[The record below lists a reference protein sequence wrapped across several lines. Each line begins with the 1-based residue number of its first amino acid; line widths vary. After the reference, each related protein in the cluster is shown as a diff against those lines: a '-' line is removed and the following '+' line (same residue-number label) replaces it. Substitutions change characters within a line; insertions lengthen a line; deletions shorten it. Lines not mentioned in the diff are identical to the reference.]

1 MKEGEEEKERKSVV
15 GRCNTVRSLFPVMVW
30 SVPCHAYSDNTI
42 QIVASVPLGRN
53 LNPKR

>member
-15 GRCNTVRSLFPVMVW
+15 GRCNTVRSLFPMMVW

-42 QIVASVPLGRN
+42 QIIASVPLGRN